1 MSDDPMAMI
10 DVVNAFDQMLRR
22 VRKDVR
28 HSDEMYPREAAE
40 CIDTI
45 REIFNEAFTMAT
57 NGNTA
62 GAVERLRECWSETA
76 KDEQ

>member
-1 MSDDPMAMI
+1 MSEGKSLI
-10 DVVNAFDQMLRR
+10 DVVEEFEQMLRR

-45 REIFNEAFTMAT
+45 REIFKEAFTMAI

-62 GAVERLRECWSETA
+62 GAVERLRECWSEIA
-76 KDEQ
+76 KEET